1 MRKKKALRAPQQ
13 PEDASLTSAFRMMS
27 HVDVEYLYRYL
38 VSNKC
43 IWDDFFDV
51 LMTLGADCR

>member
-1 MRKKKALRAPQQ
+1 
-13 PEDASLTSAFRMMS
+13 MMS